1 MNETNNQIQFLLDTN
16 FLVIPYQFKV
26 DIYSELRKFGD
37 PDMYTVGPVLQ
48 ELSKLKNGNEA
59 FRLYM
64 IKGGKVIE
72 TGGTIADDEIVKM
85 AKDGAYVVC
94 TQDIKLQERLKEH
107 GVKIVFLRQQ
117 RYLEMK

>member
-1 MNETNNQIQFLLDTN
+1 MTESDGRVQFLLDTN

-26 DIYSELRKFGD
+26 DIYGELKKFGD
-37 PDMYTVGPVLQ
+37 PDMYTVGPVLP
-48 ELSKLKNGNEA
+48 ELAKLKNGNEA

-72 TGGTIADDEIVKM
+72 TGGTNADDEIVKM

-94 TQDIKLQERLKEH
+94 TQDVKLQERLKEYD
-107 GVKIVFLRQQ
+107 VKIVFLRQQ